1 MYSLLCTPIVTVPQ
15 NVIMVKEC
23 RIVTIFETER
33 KNTYQL
39 NMLDAP
45 PINVLPPEYD
55 EIDGSTISKSIYED
69 DEVLVISY
77 PDEETEEYEDEDEY
91 TIEYIDEK

>member
-1 MYSLLCTPIVTVPQ
+1 MYSLLCTPIVAIPQ
-15 NVIMVKEC
+15 NVVMVKEC
-23 RIVTIFETER
+23 RIVSIFETGR

-69 DEVLVISY
+69 DEVLSFSY
-77 PDEETEEYEDEDEY
+77 PDEETEEDEDEY